1 MRSLSI
7 LALVGFLGLSS
18 FNSRP
23 ALADDVYEIVIKKQ
37 EQKKLSRWS
46 LSDWLET
53 KNRMRLMDM
62 WLALHTPS
70 PFEFY
75 LGGNY
80 QFATRDGDAY
90 TGGGFELAAF
100 AAIFG
105 LEFQREQSS
114 AKIMNGLF
122 HLRLFGFHNQTTN
135 ITLHGGLRFR
145 GSGDALR
152 SPVAGVTTNLY
163 LMKYFGLEGMY
174 RHIFNST
181 TSSLGYRIHAKRYE
195 AGAFIDFKFL
205 RLFGTYFHEQEMA
218 NAPQFQQYFPLR
230 KGAMLG
236 AKLFF

>member
-1 MRSLSI
+1 MRSLLL
-7 LALVGFLGLSS
+7 LAVVGLFS
-18 FNSRP
+18 FNSS
-23 ALADDVYEIVIKKQ
+23 AAFADDVYEIIIKKQ

-46 LSDWLET
+46 LSDWLVT
-53 KNRMRLMDM
+53 RDRMRLMDM

-90 TGGGFELAAF
+90 TGAGFELAAF
-100 AAIFG
+100 ATIFG
-105 LEFQREQSS
+105 IEFEREQSS

-135 ITLHGGLRFR
+135 ITLHGGLRYR

-152 SPVAGVTTNLY
+152 SPVAGVTTDIY

-174 RHIFNST
+174 RHIFNSNT
-181 TSSLGYRIHAKRYE
+181 GASGYRIRAKRYE

-205 RLFGTYFHEQEMA
+205 RVFGNYFHEQEWT

-236 AKLFF
+236 IKLFF